1 MVSRPGEQEAATDE
15 VVWRTWT
22 GWDRLDEAPLPDRGT
37 RVVVLAAHPDDEVL
51 AVGGLLARLAQRG
64 CDLLL
69 VSATDGERSHP
80 DSPTVSP
87 QQLAERRTR
96 ELDHALGVL
105 GHGSSE
111 RLQLHL
117 PDSALAG
124 REGELA
130 DHLAAHLAG
139 ARLLLAPWRGDGHP
153 DHEAAGRAAA
163 RAVKDQASVS
173 ASVGAASPA
182 PALWE
187 YPVWAWH
194 WAHPDADETDDY
206 GLPWERA
213 RVVTLEPHERATKEE
228 AVACFTSQVRPLGDH
243 PADAVALPPAVLAH
257 FDRDHEVVFV

>member
-1 MVSRPGEQEAATDE
+1 MVSRPGDSEHATDE
-15 VVWRTWT
+15 AAWRSWT
-22 GWDRLDEAPLPDRGT
+22 GWERLREARLPDRGA

-51 AVGGLLARLAQRG
+51 AVGGLLARLGKRG

-96 ELDHALGVL
+96 ELDSALGVL
-105 GHGSSE
+105 GHGSSA

-117 PDSALAG
+117 PDAG
-124 REGELA
+124 LSGHEGELA
-130 DHLAAHLAG
+130 DHLAAHLGG

-163 RAVKDQASVS
+163 RAVRELASVS
-173 ASVGAASPA
+173 AAVGVASPA
-182 PALWE
+182 PVLWE

-194 WAHPDADETDDY
+194 WAHPDADETDAF
-206 GLPWERA
+206 GLPWRRA
-213 RVVTLEPHERATKEE
+213 QVVTLDPAERSTKEE

-243 PADAVALPPAVLAH
+243 PADAVALQPEVLAH
-257 FDRDHEVVFV
+257 FDRDHEVVFA